1 MRQSKPRGQGN
12 GLNVLR
18 CTGPVPR
25 PRLLGCGAGRHV
37 VASSRTL
44 LAKIRSGVSSVGD
57 RGRSV
62 QYRGPD
68 ELWPLAQQLQKEL
81 IACELGYWWPGR
93 KRLAYVDHIKGL

>member
-1 MRQSKPRGQGN
+1 MSYVG
-12 GLNVLR
+12 
-18 CTGPVPR
+18 TGPVPGLDCSDAAQDAR
-25 PRLLGCGAGRHV
+25 RRQLEA
-37 VASSRTL
+37 L
-44 LAKIRSGVSSVGD
+44 LAKICSGVSSVGD

-81 IACELGYWWPGR
+81 ISCELGYWWPGR